1 MRKSSRAADF
11 VPRNRGRT
19 TEMAPDARHTGDG
32 EAVTKL
38 IFKLAVVFLFV
49 LFCTGSLPA
58 SPQSASAPAASAQ
71 PGASATNSSS
81 ASSTALSHPQTKITA
96 YTLPPDLYRKA
107 RNRSRIGFASRIVG
121 FFYGLFVLWF
131 ILRCKIS
138 AKFRDWAEK
147 VSRNR
152 FLQALIF
159 VPLLVITIGILEIPL
174 DIFDEWI
181 LKLYRI
187 SVQPWPSW
195 FADWAKAQF
204 LAIIIGSFLAW
215 LLYAVI
221 RKSPARWWLYF
232 WILSL
237 PIILFI
243 VFISPYII
251 EPMFN
256 KFEPLTAKAPQL
268 IAPLQRVTR
277 RVGQE
282 VSPERMFWMKAS
294 EKTIATNAY
303 VSGFGASKRIVIWDT
318 AIAQETPD
326 EVVADFGHEMG
337 HYALGHI
344 WKGFA
349 FLAALLFVL
358 LYLGYR
364 TIGWLLARFGAR
376 WGVRGLE
383 DWASLPAL
391 LLLLSVFSFAS
402 NAIGSTFS
410 RYQENQADVYGLEV
424 THGIISDP
432 AQACAQS
439 FQNYGEKALVDPDPN
454 PIQVFLFYDH
464 PTVASRI
471 HLCVNYDPW
480 SKGELPQFVK

>member
-1 MRKSSRAADF
+1 
-11 VPRNRGRT
+11 
-19 TEMAPDARHTGDG
+19 
-32 EAVTKL
+32 VTKRSL
-38 IFKLAVVFLFV
+38 QFILGFLLGLSF
-49 LFCTGSLPA
+49 
-58 SPQSASAPAASAQ
+58 AASLHALQQSPSSPALSAQ
-71 PGASATNSSS
+71 QGATSSTPSS
-81 ASSTALSHPQTKITA
+81 AQSQTRGKITA
-96 YTLPPDLYRKA
+96 YALPPELYRKA
-107 RNRSRIGFASRIVG
+107 HNRSRIGFATRIIG
-121 FFYGLFVLWF
+121 FFYGLLVLWF
-131 ILRCKIS
+131 ILRRKLA
-138 AKFRDWAEK
+138 AKYRDWAER
-147 VSRNR
+147 VSRRR
-152 FLQALIF
+152 FVQAF
-159 VPLLVITIGILEIPL
+159 VFTPLLVLTIGVLEIPL

-181 LKLYRI
+181 LKLYKI

-204 LAIIIGSFLAW
+204 LVIIIGSFLVW

-221 RKSPARWWLYF
+221 RKSSSRWWFYF

-237 PIILFI
+237 PIILFL
-243 VFISPYII
+243 VFISPYVV

-256 KFEPLTAKAPQL
+256 KFEPLSVKAPQL
-268 IAPLQRVTR
+268 ISPLQSVTR
-277 RVGQE
+277 RAGQE

-294 EKTIATNAY
+294 DKTIATNAY

-318 AIAQETPD
+318 AIAQESTD

-337 HYALGHI
+337 HYALGHV

-349 FLAALLFVL
+349 FLAAFLFVL

-364 TIGWLLARFGAR
+364 TIDWLLARSGAQ

-410 RYQENQADVYGLEV
+410 RFQENQADVYGLEV
-424 THGIISDP
+424 THQIIPDP

-464 PTVASRI
+464 PPVASRI
-471 HLCVNYDPW
+471 RLCVTYDPW
-480 SKGELPQFVK
+480 SKGESPQFVK

>member
-1 MRKSSRAADF
+1 VVKKF
-11 VPRNRGRT
+11 TLN
-19 TEMAPDARHTGDG
+19 
-32 EAVTKL
+32 L
-38 IFKLAVVFLFV
+38 IFVYLLVVFFA
-49 LFCTGSLPA
+49 GSLQA
-58 SPQSASAPAASAQ
+58 SQQTPSTSAMSQQ
-71 PGASATNSSS
+71 PRGTPPTQSS
-81 ASSTALSHPQTKITA
+81 ASPIAQPQPKNKITA

-107 RNRSRIGFASRIVG
+107 RNRSRIGFASRIIG
-121 FFYGLFVLWF
+121 FFYGLFVFWF
-131 ILRCKIS
+131 ILRRKFS
-138 AKFRDWAEK
+138 ARFRDWAER

-152 FLQALIF
+152 FVQALIF
-159 VPLLVITIGILEIPL
+159 IPLLVITLGVLEIPL

-187 SVQPWPSW
+187 SVQTWPSW
-195 FADWAKAQF
+195 FADWAKAQL

-221 RKSPARWWLYF
+221 RKSPARWWFYF

-243 VFISPYII
+243 VFISPYVI

-256 KFEPLTAKAPQL
+256 KFEPLTVKAPQL

-277 RVGQE
+277 RAGQE
-282 VSPERMFWMKAS
+282 VAPQRMFWMKAS
-294 EKTIATNAY
+294 DKTIATNAY

-318 AIAQETPD
+318 AIAQESTD

-349 FLAALLFVL
+349 FLAAMLFVL
-358 LYLGYR
+358 LYLGYL
-364 TIGWLLARFGAR
+364 TIGWLLARSGAR
-376 WGVRGLE
+376 WDVRGLE

-391 LLLLSVFSFAS
+391 LLLITLFGFVANVLG
-402 NAIGSTFS
+402 NAFS

-432 AQACAQS
+432 GQACAES

-454 PIQVFLFYDH
+454 PVQVFLFYDH
-464 PTVASRI
+464 PTIASRI
-471 HLCVNYDPW
+471 HLCVTYDPW
-480 SKGELPQFVK
+480 SKGESPQFVY

>member
-1 MRKSSRAADF
+1 MSRVARTFLLILLPVILLAITLGASHSSAQ
-11 VPRNRGRT
+11 
-19 TEMAPDARHTGDG
+19 APTAT
-32 EAVTKL
+32 V
-38 IFKLAVVFLFV
+38 
-49 LFCTGSLPA
+49 
-58 SPQSASAPAASAQ
+58 SPQPSNPSSAASAHANSDVQ
-71 PGASATNSSS
+71 AAT
-81 ASSTALSHPQTKITA
+81 AKKITE
-96 YTLPPDLYRKA
+96 YSLPPDLYRKA

-121 FFYGLFVLWF
+121 FFYGLFVFWF
-131 ILRCKIS
+131 ILRRKFS
-138 AKFRDWAEK
+138 AQFRDWAEK
-147 VSRNR
+147 VSRYR
-152 FLQALIF
+152 FVQALLF
-159 VPLLVITIGILEIPL
+159 TPLLVITIGVLEIPL
-174 DIFDEWI
+174 DLFDEWI

-204 LAIIIGSFLAW
+204 LTMVIGSLLAW

-221 RKSPARWWLYF
+221 RKSSTRWWLYF
-232 WILSL
+232 WMLSL

-243 VFISPYII
+243 VFISPYVI

-256 KFEPLTAKAPQL
+256 EFEPLTMKAPQL

-277 RVGQE
+277 RAGQE
-282 VSPERMFWMKAS
+282 VAPERMFWMKAS
-294 EKTIATNAY
+294 DKTIATNAY

-318 AIAQETPD
+318 AIAQETPE

-358 LYLGYR
+358 LFLGYR
-364 TIGWLLARFGAR
+364 TIGWLLARFGTP
-376 WGVRGLE
+376 WGVRGIE

-391 LLLLSVFSFAS
+391 LLLMSLFGFAS

-424 THGIISDP
+424 THGIIPDP

-454 PIQVFLFYDH
+454 PLQVFLFYDH
-464 PTVASRI
+464 PTVSSRI
-471 HLCVNYDPW
+471 HLCVTYDPW
-480 SKGELPQFVK
+480 SKGESPQFVK

>member
-1 MRKSSRAADF
+1 MPRLSRGFFF
-11 VPRNRGRT
+11 V
-19 TEMAPDARHTGDG
+19 
-32 EAVTKL
+32 L
-38 IFKLAVVFLFV
+38 CCVVFLASTF
-49 LFCTGSLPA
+49 PA
-58 SPQSASAPAASAQ
+58 SPPAAQ
-71 PGASATNSSS
+71 TSSS
-81 ASSTALSHPQTKITA
+81 VATPQTSKAAGSVSLPGSPALKAAPPKKITE

-107 RNRSRIGFASRIVG
+107 RNRSRIRFASTLFG
-121 FFYGLFVLWF
+121 FVYGLFVLWF
-131 ILRCKIS
+131 ILRRRFS
-138 AKFRDWAEK
+138 AKFRDWAENT
-147 VSRNR
+147 SRMR
-152 FLQALIF
+152 FVQAF
-159 VPLLVITIGILEIPL
+159 VFTPLFALTFGILELPL
-174 DIFDEWI
+174 DLFDESI
-181 LKLYRI
+181 SKLYKI

-195 FADWAKAQF
+195 LGDWAKAQF
-204 LAIIIGSFLAW
+204 LTVVIGSFLAW

-221 RKSPARWWLYF
+221 RKSPRRWWLYF

-243 VFISPYII
+243 VFISPYVI

-256 KFEPLTAKAPQL
+256 KFEPLTVKAPQL
-268 IAPLQRVTR
+268 IDPLQRVTR
-277 RVGQE
+277 RAGQE
-282 VSPERMFWMKAS
+282 VAPERMFWMKAS

-364 TIGWLLARFGAR
+364 TIGWLLARSGAR

-424 THGIISDP
+424 THAIIPDP
-432 AQACAQS
+432 GQACAQS

-454 PIQVFLFYDH
+454 PVQVFLFYDH
-464 PTVASRI
+464 PTVTSRI
-471 HLCVNYDPW
+471 HLCVTYDPW
-480 SKGELPQFVK
+480 SKGESPRFVK

>member
-1 MRKSSRAADF
+1 MSRVA
-11 VPRNRGRT
+11 RNFLLILLPVILLAITLGASHSFAQ
-19 TEMAPDARHTGDG
+19 APTAT
-32 EAVTKL
+32 V
-38 IFKLAVVFLFV
+38 
-49 LFCTGSLPA
+49 
-58 SPQSASAPAASAQ
+58 SPQQSNPSSAASAH
-71 PGASATNSSS
+71 ANSDVQ
-81 ASSTALSHPQTKITA
+81 AAPAKKITE
-96 YTLPPDLYRKA
+96 YSLPPDLYRKA

-121 FFYGLFVLWF
+121 FFYGLFVFWF
-131 ILRCKIS
+131 ILRRKFS
-138 AKFRDWAEK
+138 ARFRDWAEK
-147 VSRNR
+147 VSRYR
-152 FLQALIF
+152 FVQALIF
-159 VPLLVITIGILEIPL
+159 TPLLVITIGVLEIPL
-174 DIFDEWI
+174 DLFDEWI

-204 LAIIIGSFLAW
+204 LTMVIGSLLAW

-221 RKSPARWWLYF
+221 RKSSTRWWLYF
-232 WILSL
+232 WMLSL

-243 VFISPYII
+243 VFISPYVI

-256 KFEPLTAKAPQL
+256 EFEPLTMKAPQL

-277 RVGQE
+277 RAGQE
-282 VSPERMFWMKAS
+282 VAPERMFWMKAS
-294 EKTIATNAY
+294 DKTIATNAY

-318 AIAQETPD
+318 AIAQETPE

-358 LYLGYR
+358 LFLGYR
-364 TIGWLLARFGAR
+364 TIGWLLARFGTP
-376 WGVRGLE
+376 WGVRGIE

-391 LLLLSVFSFAS
+391 LLLMSVFGFAS

-424 THGIISDP
+424 TQGIIPDP

-454 PIQVFLFYDH
+454 PLQVFLFYDH
-464 PTVASRI
+464 PTVTSRI
-471 HLCVNYDPW
+471 HLCVTYDPW
-480 SKGELPQFVK
+480 SKGESPQFVK

>member
-1 MRKSSRAADF
+1 MSRVA
-11 VPRNRGRT
+11 RNFLLILLPVILLAITLGASHCSAQ
-19 TEMAPDARHTGDG
+19 APTAT
-32 EAVTKL
+32 V
-38 IFKLAVVFLFV
+38 
-49 LFCTGSLPA
+49 
-58 SPQSASAPAASAQ
+58 SPQQSNPSSAASAH
-71 PGASATNSSS
+71 ANSDVQ
-81 ASSTALSHPQTKITA
+81 AAPAKKITE
-96 YTLPPDLYRKA
+96 YSLPPDLYRKA

-121 FFYGLFVLWF
+121 FFYGLFVFWF
-131 ILRCKIS
+131 ILRRKFS
-138 AKFRDWAEK
+138 ARFRDWAEK
-147 VSRNR
+147 VSRYR
-152 FLQALIF
+152 FVQALLF
-159 VPLLVITIGILEIPL
+159 TPLLVITIGVLEIPL
-174 DIFDEWI
+174 DLFDEWI

-204 LAIIIGSFLAW
+204 LAMVIGSLLAW

-221 RKSPARWWLYF
+221 RKSSTRWWLYF
-232 WILSL
+232 WMLSL

-243 VFISPYII
+243 VFISPYVI

-256 KFEPLTAKAPQL
+256 EFEPLTMKAPQL

-277 RVGQE
+277 RAGQE
-282 VSPERMFWMKAS
+282 VAPERMFWMKAS
-294 EKTIATNAY
+294 DKTIATNAY

-318 AIAQETPD
+318 AIAQETPE

-358 LYLGYR
+358 LFLGYR
-364 TIGWLLARFGAR
+364 TIGWLLARFGTL
-376 WGVRGLE
+376 WGVRGIE

-391 LLLLSVFSFAS
+391 LLLMSLFGFAS

-410 RYQENQADVYGLEV
+410 RYQENQADIYGLEV
-424 THGIISDP
+424 THGIIPDP

-454 PIQVFLFYDH
+454 PLQVFLFYDH
-464 PTVASRI
+464 PTVSSRI
-471 HLCVNYDPW
+471 HLCVTYDPW
-480 SKGELPQFVK
+480 SKGESPQFVK

>member
-1 MRKSSRAADF
+1 VPKFTFKRA
-11 VPRNRGRT
+11 
-19 TEMAPDARHTGDG
+19 
-32 EAVTKL
+32 L
-38 IFKLAVVFLFV
+38 IFLFV
-49 LFCTGSLPA
+49 LFYAGSLLA
-58 SPQSASAPAASAQ
+58 SPQSPSTPAASSQ
-71 PGASATNSSS
+71 PGATVTNSSS
-81 ASSTALSHPQTKITA
+81 PSPTALSSSQAKITE

-107 RNRSRIGFASRIVG
+107 RNRSRIRFASTLFG
-121 FFYGLFVLWF
+121 FFYGLLVFWF
-131 ILRCKIS
+131 ILSRKLS
-138 AKFRDWAEK
+138 ANFRDWAEK
-147 VSRNR
+147 TSRYR
-152 FLQALIF
+152 FVQALIF
-159 VPLLVITIGILEIPL
+159 TPLLVITIGVLEIPL
-174 DIFDEWI
+174 DLFDEWI
-181 LKLYRI
+181 SKLYRI

-204 LAIIIGSFLAW
+204 ITMVIGSLFAW

-221 RKSPARWWLYF
+221 RKSPTRWWLYF
-232 WILSL
+232 WFLSL

-243 VFISPYII
+243 VFISPYVI

-256 KFEPLTAKAPQL
+256 KFEPLTVKAPQL

-277 RVGQE
+277 RAGQE
-282 VSPERMFWMKAS
+282 VAPERMFWMKAS
-294 EKTIATNAY
+294 DKTIATNAY

-349 FLAALLFVL
+349 FLAAILFIL

-364 TIGWLLARFGAR
+364 SIGWLLARSGAQ
-376 WGVRGLE
+376 WGIRGLE
-383 DWASLPAL
+383 DWASLPVL
-391 LLLLSVFSFAS
+391 LLLLSVFGFAS

-424 THGIISDP
+424 THDIIPDP

-454 PIQVFLFYDH
+454 PLQVFLFYDH
-464 PTVASRI
+464 PTVTSRI
-471 HLCVNYDPW
+471 HLCVTYDPW
-480 SKGELPQFVK
+480 SNGESPQFVK

>member
-1 MRKSSRAADF
+1 MKKFTVNPILVSLL
-11 VPRNRGRT
+11 V
-19 TEMAPDARHTGDG
+19 
-32 EAVTKL
+32 
-38 IFKLAVVFLFV
+38 V
-49 LFCTGSLPA
+49 LFGGFLQASQQTLSTPA
-58 SPQSASAPAASAQ
+58 MSRQ
-71 PGASATNSSS
+71 PSGASATQSS
-81 ASSTALSHPQTKITA
+81 ASPIAQPQPKNKITA
-96 YTLPPDLYRKA
+96 YTLPPDLYHKA
-107 RNRSRIGFASRIVG
+107 RNRSRIGFTSRIIG

-131 ILRCKIS
+131 ILHRKFS
-138 AKFRDWAEK
+138 ARFRDWAER

-152 FLQALIF
+152 FVQALIF
-159 VPLLVITIGILEIPL
+159 TSLLVITIGVLEIPL
-174 DIFDEWI
+174 DLFDEWI

-195 FADWAKAQF
+195 LADWAKAQF

-215 LLYAVI
+215 ILYAVI
-221 RKSPARWWLYF
+221 RKSPRRWWLYF

-243 VFISPYII
+243 VFISPYVI

-256 KFEPLTAKAPQL
+256 KFEPLTVKAPQL

-277 RVGQE
+277 RAGQE

-294 EKTIATNAY
+294 DKTIATNAY

-318 AIAQETPD
+318 AIAQESAD

-364 TIGWLLARFGAR
+364 TIGWVLARSDAR
-376 WGVRGLE
+376 WEVRGLE

-402 NAIGSTFS
+402 NAFGSSFS
-410 RYQENQADVYGLEV
+410 RYQENQADIYGLEV
-424 THGIISDP
+424 TRGIISDP
-432 AQACAQS
+432 GQACAQS
-439 FQNYGEKALVDPDPN
+439 FQNFGETALVDPDPN
-454 PIQVFLFYDH
+454 PVQVFLFYDH

-471 HLCVNYDPW
+471 HLCVTYDPW
-480 SKGELPQFVK
+480 SKGESPQFVH